1 MFYHP
6 GGIFLSLEPIKKKR
20 VYQDIIDQIR
30 NLLASGKL
38 KAGDQLPSEREL
50 ASRLF
55 VSRTAV
61 REAISVL
68 ESSGIVRTHQGM
80 GVFVKEEAHDLLLF
94 RMDNLINQQGISL
107 IDLLEVRLGIEG
119 QGAYLA
125 AIRRTDHDLDDI
137 KTAYQKLENAYSIN
151 KPAAEEDHE
160 FHLTVV
166 KASQNMMLVQ
176 HVMLF
181 SDKFLKSVNEL
192 RNKSIRSN
200 RSKEVLIEH
209 LAIYKAIE
217 EKDPNKS
224 QKAMW
229 THLKNAIKRSML

>member
-1 MFYHP
+1 MN
-6 GGIFLSLEPIKKKR
+6 LEPIKKKR

-30 NLLASGKL
+30 KLIASGTL

-80 GVFVKEEAHDLLLF
+80 GVFVREEAHDLLLF

-107 IDLLEVRLGIEG
+107 VDLLEVRLGIEG
-119 QGAYLA
+119 QAAYLA
-125 AIRRTDHDLDDI
+125 ATRRTDHDLDEI
-137 KTAYQKLENAYSIN
+137 KTAYQKMENAYSID

-160 FHLTVV
+160 FHLAVV
-166 KASQNMMLVQ
+166 KASQNAMLVQ

-181 SDKFLKSVNEL
+181 SDKFLKAVLEL
-192 RNKSIRSN
+192 RSKSIGTKKSQ
-200 RSKEVLIEH
+200 EVLLEH

-217 EKDPNKS
+217 EKDPEKS

-229 THLKNAIKRSML
+229 THLNNAMKRSIM